1 MLNIAGPEF
10 DLGNIVYVVLE
21 ECEHRR
27 RGFDDSVDAQ
37 VRSTA
42 RARLEKI
49 KAAYDEFGG
58 SPGYWAAV
66 ETEVMETAIPQYVTV
81 AEEMNDLERS
91 RFGLWRGGDPLAR
104 FLFALAGL
112 TIGGIIIALPFIP
125 IVERFFALALAGAG
139 FFYPE
144 LIRWTHERRHMK
156 ALNRIV
162 MDAVRYQ
169 QNARLHYM
177 TTNDIRESF
186 TLIAPAEEQAGE
198 DKETGA

>member
-42 RARLEKI
+42 RARLGKI

-58 SPGYWAAV
+58 SPAYWAAV
-66 ETEVMETAIPQYVTV
+66 ETEVMETALPQYVAA

-91 RFGLWRGGDPLAR
+91 KFGIWRGADPLAR
-104 FLFALAGL
+104 LMFALAGL

-125 IVERFFALALAGAG
+125 IFERLFAFALAGLG
-139 FFYPE
+139 FAYPE
-144 LIRWTHERRHMK
+144 LKRWTHERRHAK

-162 MDAVRYQ
+162 SDAARYQ

-186 TLIAPAEEQAGE
+186 TLAAPAENPDEE
-198 DKETGA
+198 KNNSV